1 MYDMDLFNHA
11 LIGDLRE
18 DTHAEAEMTEDGRKI
33 ILLSRQLDLRRKR
46 GKR

>member
-18 DTHAEAEMTEDGRKI
+18 DTYAEAEMTEDGRKI